1 MLVNLKIFL
10 FPITA
15 NAIVFKNKLKK
26 KKKKKTLQKALFGT
40 ALHLQI
46 YNN

>member
-15 NAIVFKNKLKK
+15 NAIVFKNKLE